1 MDDLFQPYG
10 DAMSERLL
18 DSSNPSDDRPTLA
31 GSAPEA
37 ATQPKRPAATPRT
50 TLFSR
55 RTQTLLG
62 VQIVGTGSYVPERV
76 VTNDDLA
83 KLHGCD
89 PEWIVQRSGVRERRH
104 AAPHQATSD
113 LAAEAGYRAI
123 RDAGIDP
130 SEVDLLI
137 VGTFTP
143 DHATP
148 STACL
153 VQDKLQLDVP
163 AFDVSAA
170 CSGFMYA
177 LSTAA
182 QYVKTGNAQNALV
195 IGADTNSRI
204 VDPNEQKTYP
214 LFGDGAGAVLLTGGE
229 DHQGLM
235 CYQMGAD
242 GSGGPLLETPAGGSR
257 RPLDAEAI
265 ANGDQYLKMDGR
277 SVFKW
282 AVRSVADTIDL
293 VLANS
298 GLTADDISLLVL
310 HQANIRI
317 IEAAMKHL
325 GIPAEKAF
333 TNLDRYGNTSGA
345 SVPLALDEAV
355 RQGQIN
361 RGDVV
366 LMSGFGAGLTWG
378 TGLFRW

>member
-1 MDDLFQPYG
+1 
-10 DAMSERLL
+10 MSERLAP
-18 DSSNPSDDRPTLA
+18 SSH
-31 GSAPEA
+31 GSAPARPHLADQQA
-37 ATQPKRPAATPRT
+37 ASGQATTGDHDATKPTRPAATPRT

-62 VQIVGTGSYVPERV
+62 VRIAGTGSYVPEQV
-76 VTNDDLA
+76 VTNHDLA
-83 KLHGCD
+83 ERHGCD
-89 PEWIVQRSGVRERRH
+89 PEWIVQRSGVQERRH
-104 AAPHQATSD
+104 AAPDQATSD

-130 SEVDLLI
+130 SEVDLLV

-143 DHATP
+143 DHFAP

-177 LSTAA
+177 LTTAA
-182 QYVKTGNAQNALV
+182 QYVRTGNAQNALV

-204 VDPNEQKTYP
+204 VDPSDQKTYP
-214 LFGDGAGAVLLTGGE
+214 LFGDGAGAVLLTAG
-229 DHQGLM
+229 DAHQGLM

-257 RPLDAEAI
+257 RGLTPDALSC
-265 ANGDQYLKMDGR
+265 GDQYLQMDGR

-282 AVRSVADTIDL
+282 AVRLVADTIDL

-317 IEAAMKHL
+317 IDAAMKHL
-325 GIPAEKAF
+325 GIPPEKVF

-355 RQGQIN
+355 RGGRIHP
-361 RGDVV
+361 GDVV

>member
-1 MDDLFQPYG
+1 
-10 DAMSERLL
+10 MSERLL
-18 DSSNPSDDRPTLA
+18 ASHSDASGPSDPVVDAAQPSTRQPT
-31 GSAPEA
+31 PRQA
-37 ATQPKRPAATPRT
+37 AARKPSTPRT

-62 VQIVGTGSYVPERV
+62 IQIAGTGSYVPERV

-83 KLHGCD
+83 ARHGCD
-89 PEWIVQRSGVRERRH
+89 PEWIGQRSGVRERRH
-104 AAPHQATSD
+104 AADDQATSD

-130 SEVDLLI
+130 SDVDLLV

-143 DHATP
+143 DHFCP

-177 LSTAA
+177 LATAG

-204 VDPNEQKTYP
+204 VDPGEQKTYP
-214 LFGDGAGAVLLTGGE
+214 LFGDGAGAVLLTAGE
-229 DHQGLM
+229 AHQGLM

-257 RPLDAEAI
+257 RPLDAAAI
-265 ANGDQYLKMDGR
+265 AAGDQYLHMDGR
-277 SVFKW
+277 NVFKW

-298 GLTADDISLLVL
+298 GLTPDDISLLVL

-355 RQGQIN
+355 REGRVN

>member
-1 MDDLFQPYG
+1 
-10 DAMSERLL
+10 MSERLL
-18 DSSNPSDDRPTLA
+18 SPSVPSTAEVDANGSAASRPT
-31 GSAPEA
+31 
-37 ATQPKRPAATPRT
+37 RPASTPRT

-62 VQIVGTGSYVPERV
+62 IQIAGTGSYVPDTV
-76 VTNDDLA
+76 VTNEDLA
-83 KLHGCD
+83 ARHGCD

-104 AAPHQATSD
+104 AAPDQATSD

-123 RDAGIDP
+123 RDAGIDA
-130 SEVDLLI
+130 SDVDLLV

-143 DHATP
+143 DHFTP

-177 LSTAA
+177 MATAG
-182 QYVKTGNAQNALV
+182 QFVRTGNAQNALV

-204 VDPNEQKTYP
+204 VDPGEQKTFP
-214 LFGDGAGAVLLTGGE
+214 LFGDGAGAVLLTAGE
-229 DHQGLM
+229 AHQGLM

-257 RPLDAEAI
+257 QPLTAEAI
-265 ANGDQYLKMDGR
+265 ARGDQYLKMDGR

-293 VLANS
+293 VLSNS

-317 IEAAMKHL
+317 IEAAMRHL
-325 GIPAEKAF
+325 GIPAEKVF
-333 TNLDRYGNTSGA
+333 TNLDKYGNTSGA

-355 RQGQIN
+355 REGRIN

>member
-1 MDDLFQPYG
+1 
-10 DAMSERLL
+10 MSERLL
-18 DSSNPSDDRPTLA
+18 QQSSATSADSPTKGDASADD
-31 GSAPEA
+31 
-37 ATQPKRPAATPRT
+37 ATAPKRAAATPRT

-62 VQIVGTGSYVPERV
+62 LRIAGTGSYVPSQV

-83 KLHGCD
+83 RRHGCD

-104 AAPHQATSD
+104 AAPDQATSD

-143 DHATP
+143 DHFTP

-177 LSTAA
+177 LATAG
-182 QYVKTGNAQNALV
+182 QYVRTGNARNALV

-204 VDPNEQKTYP
+204 ADPSDQKTYP
-214 LFGDGAGAVLLTGGE
+214 LFGDGAGAVLLTSGE
-229 DHQGLM
+229 AHQGLM
-235 CYQMGAD
+235 CYQLGAD
-242 GSGGPLLETPAGGSR
+242 GAGGPLLETPAGGSR
-257 RPLDAEAI
+257 CPLTAASIEA
-265 ANGDQYLKMDGR
+265 GDQYLKMDGR

>member
-1 MDDLFQPYG
+1 MSDHLLAAH
-10 DAMSERLL
+10 DAA
-18 DSSNPSDDRPTLA
+18 DSSND
-31 GSAPEA
+31 APAEA
-37 ATQPKRPAATPRT
+37 ERHVQPLRPAATPRT

-62 VQIVGTGSYVPERV
+62 IQIAGTGSYVPSQV
-76 VTNDDLA
+76 VTNEDLA
-83 KLHGCD
+83 RQHGCD
-89 PEWIVQRSGVRERRH
+89 PEWIVKRSGVRERRH
-104 AAPHQATSD
+104 AAADQATSD

-130 SEVDLLI
+130 SEIDLLV

-143 DHATP
+143 DHFAP

-177 LSTAA
+177 LATAGQFVA
-182 QYVKTGNAQNALV
+182 TGNAQNALV

-204 VDPNEQKTYP
+204 VDPSDQKTYP
-214 LFGDGAGAVLLTGGE
+214 LFGDGAGAVLLRAGE
-229 DHQGLM
+229 PHQGLM

-242 GSGGPLLETPAGGSR
+242 GAGGGLLETPSGGSR
-257 RPLDAEAI
+257 CPLTAAGIDAGE
-265 ANGDQYLKMDGR
+265 QYLKMDGR

-317 IEAAMKHL
+317 IDAAMKHL
-325 GIPAEKAF
+325 GIPSEKAF
-333 TNLDRYGNTSGA
+333 TNLDKYGNTSGA

-355 RQGQIN
+355 RSGRIEP
-361 RGDVV
+361 GDVV